1 MRLFPDEYRNLELSR
16 SEKLFTQYANRL
28 DDYGFLI
35 LNANPAMLAG
45 EKIHIV
51 ITGKGIVFVKFFD
64 GIERS
69 EMLPIFLPAYIN
81 GVYKQSCSIIAE
93 RLYSNKSLSDGKGL
107 RFPVNY
113 LCVFPNIDKPIT
125 MDKSIEGFVENN
137 CLFKEE
143 FSDLKTRFMDIIND
157 SLRVSFAPLSTNRL
171 EISDNNVS
179 SVLQRI
185 APEYTTIRFGSVVDG
200 HTSNG
205 ADSSALVVDANDVA
219 VKAYMLD
226 DEQINIVNKIQKGD
240 QLILACAGSGKSVL
254 LIAKCFKAA
263 RMNPD
268 KKFLITCYN
277 RNLQSLYAWYI
288 DRAGLKERNV
298 ECITYFQL
306 CKRLLERNGC
316 FVPKDIDTWTQAVA
330 SRLGTAIRERYYGIF
345 IDEVQMFEQDW
356 YKLCYNLLENKNS
369 DEHLFVICGDK
380 TQKVKNQQ
388 KHGRAPWNAG
398 EGYPNYRG
406 GHKNIRIEKNYR
418 NCVEVNEYINRFVE
432 NAKRYIAS
440 FSEFAELDPD
450 LFLRGKAE
458 RSGNGVRI
466 ERLKKQNNV
475 SEAKKVLETIKR
487 IHDVEHIPYDEI
499 AVIMFNRRYRGVIKG
514 WEDKFYNLED
524 YLTRCLTDENIP
536 FCCMYN
542 GDNGAPAAK
551 YGSSDGVAMI
561 STESVLG
568 LDFRAVIL
576 CGLKPLGYH
585 DKTKFIITREQ
596 AQVASE
602 DDFVYVN
609 ENISHLYVACTRA
622 KELLYII
629 QPEGEKESIYMK
641 LLKES
646 L

>member
-1 MRLFPDEYRNLELSR
+1 MRIFPDEYRNLELSR

-28 DDYGFLI
+28 DEEGFLI
-35 LNANPAMLAG
+35 LNANPAMIAG

-51 ITGKGIVFVKFFD
+51 ITTKGLIMVKFFD

-81 GVYKQSCSIIAE
+81 GAYKQSCKIIGE
-93 RLYSNKSLSDGKGL
+93 RLYSNKSLSDGAGL

-113 LCVFPNIDKPIT
+113 LFVFPNIDKPLDVDPSLSDFLQSNCIFREDFAELKSNFMGI
-125 MDKSIEGFVENN
+125 MDKYLSTSV
-137 CLFKEE
+137 
-143 FSDLKTRFMDIIND
+143 
-157 SLRVSFAPLSTNRL
+157 APLSPSRL
-171 EISDNNVS
+171 SIDDNNVS

-185 APEYTTIRFGSVVDG
+185 APEYTTIRFGSVCDEDIRQ
-200 HTSNG
+200 G
-205 ADSSALVVDANDVA
+205 ADESALVVDADDIA

-277 RNLQSLYAWYI
+277 RNLQSLYSWYI

-316 FVPKDIDTWTQAVA
+316 GVPRDIETWTQAVA
-330 SRLGTAIRERYYGIF
+330 SRLGTVIKERYYGIF

-356 YKLCYNLLENKNS
+356 YKLCYNLLENKNT

-406 GHKNIRIEKNYR
+406 GNKNIRIEKNYR
-418 NCVEVNEYINRFVE
+418 NCIEVNEYINRFVE
-432 NAKRYIAS
+432 QAKHYIGS
-440 FSEFAELDPD
+440 FSEYAELDPD

-458 RSGNGVRI
+458 RKGVGVRL
-466 ERLKKQNNV
+466 ERLKQQNNEC
-475 SEAKKVLETIKR
+475 EARKVVDVIKK
-487 IHDVEHIPYDEI
+487 IHNSEHIPYDEI
-499 AVIMFNRRYRGVIKG
+499 AVVMFNRRYRGKIQG
-514 WEDKFYNLED
+514 WENKFYNLED
-524 YLTRCLTDENIP
+524 FLVRCFEDEDIP
-536 FCCMYN
+536 FSCMYT
-542 GDNGAPAAK
+542 GDNSAPAAK
-551 YGSSDGVAMI
+551 YGNSEGVALI

-568 LDFRAVIL
+568 LDFRAVVL
-576 CGLKPLGYH
+576 CGLKPLGFH
-585 DKTKFIITREQ
+585 DKSKFIISKEQ
-596 AQVASE
+596 VRVASE
-602 DDFVYVN
+602 TDFININ

-629 QPEGEKESIYMK
+629 QPEGENESIYMK

>member
-1 MRLFPDEYRNLELSR
+1 MRIFPDEYRNLELTR

-28 DDYGFLI
+28 EDDGFLI
-35 LNANPAMLAG
+35 LNANPAMMAG

-51 ITGKGIVFVKFFD
+51 ITAKGIIFVKFFD

-81 GVYKQSCSIIAE
+81 GMYKQSCKIIGE
-93 RLYSNKSLSDGKGL
+93 RLYSNKSLSDGAGL

-113 LCVFPNIDKPIT
+113 LFVFTNLEKPSEVDSSIASFV
-125 MDKSIEGFVENN
+125 KSN
-137 CLFKEE
+137 CIFKED
-143 FSDLKTRFMDIIND
+143 FSELKNNFMEVIFHYLNN
-157 SLRVSFAPLSTNRL
+157 SFAPLSANRL
-171 EISDNNVS
+171 TIDDSNVS

-185 APEYTTIRFGSVVDG
+185 APEYTTIRFGSVLD
-200 HTSNG
+200 SEISQG
-205 ADSSALVVDANDVA
+205 ADSSALVVDANDIA

-277 RNLQSLYAWYI
+277 RNLQSLYSWYI

-316 FVPKDIDTWTQAVA
+316 GIPHDIENWTQAVA
-330 SRLGTAIRERYYGIF
+330 SRLGTVIKERYYGIF

-356 YKLCYNLLENKNS
+356 YKLCYNLLENKS
-369 DEHLFVICGDK
+369 TDEHLFVICGDK

-406 GHKNIRIEKNYR
+406 GNKNIRIEKNYR
-418 NCVEVNEYINRFVE
+418 NCIEVNEYINRFVE
-432 NAKRYIAS
+432 HAKRYIAS
-440 FSEFAELDPD
+440 FSEYAELDPD

-458 RSGNGVRI
+458 RTGHGVRI
-466 ERLKKQNNV
+466 ESIKQQSNV
-475 SEAKKVLETIKR
+475 FEAKKVVEVIHR
-487 IHDVEHIPYDEI
+487 IHDIDHIPYDEI
-499 AVIMFNRRYRGVIKG
+499 AVVMFNRRYRGIIKG
-514 WEDKFYNLED
+514 WKDKFYNLED
-524 YLTRCLTDENIP
+524 FLTRCLHDENIP
-536 FCCMYN
+536 FACMYN
-542 GDNGAPAAK
+542 SNNGIAAK
-551 YGSSDGVAMI
+551 YGDNDGVALI

-568 LDFRAVIL
+568 LDFRAVVL
-576 CGLKPLGYH
+576 CGLKPMGFH
-585 DKTKFIITREQ
+585 DKTKFIMELDQTQKATE
-596 AQVASE
+596 E
-602 DDFVYVN
+602 DFINVN

-629 QPEGEKESIYMK
+629 QPESESESVYIK

>member
-1 MRLFPDEYRNLELSR
+1 MRIFPDEYRNLELSR

-28 DDYGFLI
+28 EDNGFLI
-35 LNANPAMLAG
+35 LNANPAMMAG

-51 ITGKGIVFVKFFD
+51 ITAKGIIFVKFFD

-81 GVYKQSCSIIAE
+81 GVYKQSCKIISE
-93 RLYSNKSLSDGKGL
+93 RLYSNKALSDGAGL

-113 LCVFPNIDKPIT
+113 LFVFSNIERPSEIDSSIAAFV
-125 MDKSIEGFVENN
+125 KSSCI
-137 CLFKEE
+137 FKED
-143 FSDLKTRFMDIIND
+143 FSELKTSFMDLINRY
-157 SLRVSFAPLSTNRL
+157 LNTSFAPLSANRL
-171 EISDNNVS
+171 IIDDSNIS

-185 APEYTTIRFGSVVDG
+185 APEYTTIRFGSIVDG
-200 HTSNG
+200 ETSQG
-205 ADSSALVVDANDVA
+205 ADASALVVDANDIA

-277 RNLQSLYAWYI
+277 RNLQSLYSWYI

-316 FVPKDIDTWTQAVA
+316 GVPKDIETWTQAVA
-330 SRLGTAIRERYYGIF
+330 SRLGTVIKERYYGIF

-406 GHKNIRIEKNYR
+406 GNKNIRIEKNYR
-418 NCVEVNEYINRFVE
+418 NCIEVNEYINRFVE
-432 NAKRYIAS
+432 QAKRYIAS
-440 FSEFAELDPD
+440 FSEYAELDPD
-450 LFLRGKAE
+450 LFLRGKSE
-458 RSGNGVRI
+458 RTGNGVRI
-466 ERLKKQNNV
+466 ERLKRQSNV
-475 SEAKKVLETIKR
+475 FEAKKVVEVIRR
-487 IHDVEHIPYDEI
+487 IHDIDHIPYDEI
-499 AVIMFNRRYRGVIKG
+499 AVVMFNRRYRGFIKG

-524 YLTRCLTDENIP
+524 FLTRCLNDENIP
-536 FCCMYN
+536 FACMYN
-542 GDNGAPAAK
+542 TDGGAPAAK
-551 YGSSDGVAMI
+551 YGNNDGVALI

-568 LDFRAVIL
+568 LDFRAVVL
-576 CGLKPLGYH
+576 CGLKPLGFH
-585 DKTKFIITREQ
+585 DQTKFILTSAQ
-596 AQVASE
+596 AQAASE
-602 DDFVYVN
+602 EDFINVN

>member
-1 MRLFPDEYRNLELSR
+1 MRIFPDEYRNLELSR

-28 DDYGFLI
+28 DDEGFLI

-45 EKIHIV
+45 EKIHII
-51 ITGKGIVFVKFFD
+51 ITPKGIIFVKFFD
-64 GIERS
+64 SIERP
-69 EMLPIFLPAYIN
+69 EMLSVFLPAYIN
-81 GVYKQSCSIIAE
+81 GVYKQSCKIIAE
-93 RLYSNKSLSDGKGL
+93 RLYSNKTLSDGAGL
-107 RFPVNY
+107 RFPINY
-113 LCVFPNIDKPIT
+113 VFIFPNIERPTEVNSQIID
-125 MDKSIEGFVENN
+125 FVNSSCMFRED
-137 CLFKEE
+137 
-143 FSDLKTRFMDIIND
+143 FSHLKTNFLDVINGYLDI
-157 SLRVSFAPLSTNRL
+157 SFAPLSKKILT
-171 EISDNNVS
+171 IDDNNIS

-185 APEYTTIRFGSVVDG
+185 APEYTTIRFGSIIETE
-200 HTSNG
+200 TSHG
-205 ADSSALVVDANDVA
+205 ADTSALVVDSNDVA

-316 FVPKDIDTWTQAVA
+316 FIPRNIESWTQAVA
-330 SRLGTAIRERYYGIF
+330 SRLGTVIKERYYGIF

-418 NCVEVNEYINRFVE
+418 NCIEVNEYINRFVE
-432 NAKRYIAS
+432 QAKQYIAS
-440 FSEFAELDPD
+440 FSDYAELDPD

-458 RSGNGVRI
+458 RTGNGVRI
-466 ERLKKQNNV
+466 QKLLHQNNTC
-475 SEAKKVLETIKR
+475 EAKTVAEAIRR

-499 AVIMFNRRYRGVIKG
+499 AVVMFNRRYKGMVKG
-514 WEDKFYNLED
+514 WENKFYNLED
-524 YLTRCLTDENIP
+524 NLVRCLNDNSIP
-536 FCCMYN
+536 FVCMYS
-542 GDNGAPAAK
+542 GDNGSPAAR
-551 YGSSDGVAMI
+551 YGDADGVALI

-568 LDFRAVIL
+568 LDFKAVIL
-576 CGLKPLGYH
+576 CGLKPLGFH
-585 DKTKFIITREQ
+585 DKTKFILTADQ

-602 DDFVYVN
+602 EDFINVN

-622 KELLYII
+622 KEILYII
-629 QPEGEKESIYMK
+629 QPEGENESIYMK

>member
-1 MRLFPDEYRNLELSR
+1 MRIFPDEYRNLELSR

-28 DDYGFLI
+28 EDEGFLI
-35 LNANPAMLAG
+35 LNANPAMMAG

-51 ITGKGIVFVKFFD
+51 ITSRGIIFVKFFD

-81 GVYKQSCSIIAE
+81 GVYKQSCKIISE
-93 RLYSNKSLSDGKGL
+93 RLCSNKALSDGAGL

-113 LCVFPNIDKPIT
+113 LFVFSNIERPSETSSPIA
-125 MDKSIEGFVENN
+125 DFIKSSCI
-137 CLFKEE
+137 FKED
-143 FSDLKTRFMDIIND
+143 FSELKTCFMDLFNRYLD
-157 SLRVSFAPLSTNRL
+157 TSFAPLSANRL
-171 EISDNNVS
+171 TIDDGNIS

-185 APEYTTIRFGSVVDG
+185 APEYTTIRFGSIVDG
-200 HTSNG
+200 ETSRG
-205 ADSSALVVDANDVA
+205 ADESALVVDVNDIA

-277 RNLQSLYAWYI
+277 RNLQSLYSWYI

-306 CKRLLERNGC
+306 CKKLLERNGC
-316 FVPKDIDTWTQAVA
+316 GIPKDIETWTQAVA
-330 SRLGTAIRERYYGIF
+330 SRLSTVIKERYYGIF

-406 GHKNIRIEKNYR
+406 GNKNIRIEKNYR
-418 NCVEVNEYINRFVE
+418 NCIEVNEYINRFVE
-432 NAKRYIAS
+432 QAKRYISS
-440 FSEFAELDPD
+440 FSEYAELDPD

-458 RSGNGVRI
+458 RTGKGVKI
-466 ERLKKQNNV
+466 EYLKRQSNV
-475 SEAKKVLETIKR
+475 SEAEKVAEVIKR

-499 AVIMFNRRYRGVIKG
+499 AVVMFNRRYRGVIKG
-514 WEDKFYNLED
+514 WENKFYNLED
-524 YLTRCLTDENIP
+524 SLIRCLNDDNIP
-536 FCCMYN
+536 FACMYY
-542 GDNGAPAAK
+542 GDGNAPAAK
-551 YGSSDGVAMI
+551 YGNNDGVALI

-568 LDFRAVIL
+568 LDFRAVVL
-576 CGLKPLGYH
+576 CGLKPLGFH
-585 DKTKFIITREQ
+585 DKTKFILTPDQ
-596 AQVASE
+596 AKVASE
-602 DDFVYVN
+602 DDFINVN